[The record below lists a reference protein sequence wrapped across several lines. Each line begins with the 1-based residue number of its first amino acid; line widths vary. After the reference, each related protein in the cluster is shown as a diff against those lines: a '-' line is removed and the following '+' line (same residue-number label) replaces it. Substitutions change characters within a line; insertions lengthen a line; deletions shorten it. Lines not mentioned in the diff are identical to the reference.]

1 MFTGIVSGIGRI
13 VEVSALGTGASF
25 GNALTIEAPA
35 GWLAT
40 TAIGD
45 SIALAGACMTVVA
58 IDAAHHRF
66 QVEVSAESLAA
77 TDGLDQAG
85 EINLEKAL
93 RAGDRLDGHLVSGH
107 VDGVG
112 TVTRFERAGE
122 SSTLVVAAPP
132 ALARFLALKGSIA
145 VDGVSLT
152 VNRVV
157 DAAAACEFSVNLIP
171 HTVEQTTL
179 RSLVVGR
186 RVNLEVDLI
195 ARYVERMLGGG
206 QAPAHDARPESPTH
220 LQFQP

>member
-13 VEVSALGTGASF
+13 VEVNALGADASF

-35 GWLAT
+35 GWLGT

-45 SIALAGACMTVVA
+45 SIALAGACMTVIS
-58 IDAAHHRF
+58 IDAPHHRF

-77 TDGLDQAG
+77 THGLDATG
-85 EINLEKAL
+85 EVNLEKAL

-122 SSTLVVAAPP
+122 SWLLIVAAPK
-132 ALARFLALKGSIA
+132 ALARYLALKGSVA

-157 DAAAACEFSVNLIP
+157 DGAGTCEFSVNLIP
-171 HTVEQTTL
+171 HTVDHTTL
-179 RSLVVGR
+179 RGLAAGR
-186 RVNLEVDLI
+186 SVNLEVDQI
-195 ARYVERMLGGG
+195 ARYVERML
-206 QAPAHDARPESPTH
+206 AARSA
-220 LQFQP
+220 

>member
-13 VEVSALGTGASF
+13 VEVHALGSGAAF
-25 GNALTIEAPA
+25 GRALTIEAPA
-35 GWLAT
+35 GWLGT
-40 TAIGD
+40 VAIGD
-45 SIALAGACMTVVA
+45 SIALAGACMTAVS
-58 IDAAHHRF
+58 IDAAHQRF

-77 TDGLDQAG
+77 THGLDAAG

-122 SSTLVVAAPP
+122 SWTLAVAAPR

-152 VNRVV
+152 INAVAGRR
-157 DAAAACEFSVNLIP
+157 FSVNLIP
-171 HTVEQTTL
+171 HTLAVTTL
-179 RSLVVGR
+179 GSLAPGDG
-186 RVNLEVDLI
+186 VNLEVDMV
-195 ARYVERMLGGG
+195 ARYV
-206 QAPAHDARPESPTH
+206 AR
-220 LQFQP
+220 LQDVG